1 MITKAAIYHR
11 SHSSYS
17 YSYDEKTL
25 HLRIRTAKGEVDN
38 VTLRI
43 GDPFDWAQGGGGGN
57 LNAATADGWTG
68 AHNILMHKECETEL
82 FDYWLCE
89 ARPQFYR
96 ARYAFI
102 IEGKDKQ
109 LLLAGE
115 KQITPLTN
123 KTDDPALSQ
132 LYNFYGFPYI
142 NPTDVFKAPT
152 WVKDT
157 IWYQIFPE
165 RFANG
170 NPAISPE
177 NALPWGSQ
185 DPEVRSFF
193 GGDLQGVI
201 DHLDYIQD
209 LGITGIYF
217 TPITQGMSN
226 HKYDTT
232 DYLTIDPAFGDEETL
247 KVLINEAHKRNIKV
261 MFDAVFN
268 HMGTSS
274 MQWQDVLKKGKD
286 SKYVNWFYIDKFPLI
301 NESKLN
307 SHSKEMLNYRAFA
320 FVKQMPKLNTE
331 NPEVIE
337 YLLEAGRYW
346 VTNFNIDAWR
356 LDVANEVDQRFWRR
370 FRDELKAIKP
380 DLYILGEVWHDSM
393 NWLKGD
399 QFDAV
404 MNYPLTDAILGFFAD
419 QTLTANQFKSAV
431 NEVHVNYPVNVNE
444 VSFLLLDSHDTPR
457 IINKCDAN
465 KERVKLAYLF
475 QFTQTGSPCIYYG
488 GEIGLDGGA
497 DPLNRKCMIWD
508 EDKHDL
514 NMKQHIKQIIKLR
527 KAHPAMG
534 AHKMTWLVA
543 DDAQKSVIYQ
553 KESEGADGNKEQ
565 IFIAINNSDQPAQLQ
580 LPIELAGKPMRELY
594 QQTPCQLS
602 ETLTLGAF
610 GFAIYSN
617 Q

>member
-17 YSYDEKTL
+17 YAYDKKTL

-43 GDPFDWAQGGGGGN
+43 GDPFDWVKGGGGGN
-57 LNAATADGWTG
+57 LNAENANGWIG
-68 AHNILMHKECETEL
+68 AENILMEKECDTEL
-82 FDYWLCE
+82 FDYWFCE

-102 IEGKDKQ
+102 LEGKDKQ

-115 KQITPLTN
+115 KQIIAITNCDNDPL
-123 KTDDPALSQ
+123 LSQ
-132 LYNFYGFPYI
+132 LSNFYSFPYI
-142 NPTDVFKAPT
+142 NPADVFNAPS

-170 NPAISPE
+170 NPTISPK
-177 NALPWGSQ
+177 NTLAWGSQ
-185 DPEVRSFF
+185 DPKAHSFF
-193 GGDLQGVI
+193 GGDIQGVI
-201 DHLDYIQD
+201 DHLDYIQG

-217 TPITQGMSN
+217 TPITQGESN

-232 DYLTIDPAFGDEETL
+232 NYLKVDCAFGDDHSV
-247 KVLINEAHKRNIKV
+247 KILIEEAHKRGIKV

-268 HMGTSS
+268 HIGSSS
-274 MQWQDVLKKGKD
+274 MQWQDVLKNGKD
-286 SKYVNWFYIDKFPLI
+286 SKYVDWFYIDKFPLI
-301 NESKLN
+301 NELEWN
-307 SHSKEMLNYRAFA
+307 SHNKEKLNYRAFS
-320 FVKQMPKLNTE
+320 FSKNMPKLNTE

-337 YLLEAGRYW
+337 HLLEVGRYW
-346 VTNFNIDAWR
+346 VLNFDIDAWR

-380 DLYILGEVWHDSM
+380 ELYILGEIWHDSI
-393 NWLKGD
+393 NWLGGD

-404 MNYPLTDAILGFFAD
+404 MNYPLTDAILGFFATE
-419 QTLTANQFKSAV
+419 TLNASQFKSAV
-431 NEVHVNYPVNVNE
+431 NELHVNYPINVSE

-457 IINKCDAN
+457 LIDKCEAN
-465 KERVKLAYLF
+465 KEKAKLAYLF

-488 GEIGLDGGA
+488 GEIGLDGGE

-508 EDKHDL
+508 ETKHDL
-514 NMKQHIKQIIKLR
+514 NMKQHIKKIINLR
-527 KAHPAMG
+527 KMYPALG
-534 AHKMTWLVA
+534 AHKMLWLVVDEA
-543 DDAQKSVIYQ
+543 HKSLLYQ
-553 KESEGADGNKEQ
+553 KECNKEK
-565 IFIAINNSDQPAQLQ
+565 IVIAMNNSDKPC
-580 LPIELAGKPMRELY
+580 ELKLSKTLSGRTVIDIYNEK
-594 QQTPCQLS
+594 TCQLT
-602 ETLTLGAF
+602 EILRLDAF
-610 GFAIYSN
+610 GFAVYKL
-617 Q
+617 